1 MDEKVKEYKMG
12 ILNITTN
19 EKKNFVK
26 FYSSGPT
33 PVGRSEPF
41 FVIYYQKF
49 RIFILLMK
57 K

>member
-12 ILNITTN
+12 ISNITTN

-26 FYSSGPT
+26 FYSSGPALA
-33 PVGRSEPF
+33 GRSEPY
-41 FVIYYQKF
+41 FVIYHQKF